1 MKLHKI
7 FFIILGIIFY
17 SHFAQA
23 NCKDSVLRKQVTQT
37 AKLEGVDE
45 KQLLSIIAHES
56 NCRYYTIA
64 WNLPGKAYT
73 AKSKFL
79 DSLKDA
85 KSLAEELIA
94 TKQYRV
100 DVGIGQINN
109 EAHLQPKGWSLK
121 EALNPQTALSRV
133 AQVLKE
139 RGWANYH
146 SNNPALARK
155 CRGWFWRHWIKFI
168 LQERRRL
175 CQELHMSIVIQ
186 KVLCSY
192 LMG

>member
-23 NCKDSVLRKQVTQT
+23 NCKDPVLRKQVTQT

-109 EAHLQPKGWSLK
+109 EALK
-121 EALNPQTALSRV
+121 DGV
-133 AQVLKE
+133 
-139 RGWANYH
+139 
-146 SNNPALARK
+146 
-155 CRGWFWRHWIKFI
+155 
-168 LQERRRL
+168 
-175 CQELHMSIVIQ
+175 
-186 KVLCSY
+186 
-192 LMG
+192 